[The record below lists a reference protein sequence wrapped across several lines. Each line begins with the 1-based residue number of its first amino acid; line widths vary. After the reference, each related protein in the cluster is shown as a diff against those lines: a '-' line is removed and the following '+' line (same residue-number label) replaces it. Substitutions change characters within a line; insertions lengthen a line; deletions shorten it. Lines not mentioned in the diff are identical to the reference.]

1 MKQSDLQT
9 AGNLLTQL
17 KSNFSVDIFQDWG
30 DSSGTWQDGYW
41 AVAELDQL
49 YTILDCFGSCI
60 GGPHKLGEYTGGVTV
75 KKTDIGTHGGEADV
89 HLVRFSTNTPFSA
102 WTVVHEFAHAWDANH
117 GWRLSVALEKYT
129 GGFTSLPLSWLVKF
143 FGKPDLL
150 DRKFDRTLG
159 HYGRKPGCN
168 AFGYFYGDK
177 PGGSDWNFNRREDFA
192 ECVAMYVGW
201 ERGNDLSDHARKR
214 IARFHELNNGDKDGF
229 GVADNW
235 KDYAKY
241 FYPENGDYTK
251 TKRWQFVDDLVK
263 GKIQVA

>member
-1 MKQSDLQT
+1 MNQSDVQYATDKL
-9 AGNLLTQL
+9 AQL
-17 KSNFSVDIFQDWG
+17 KSEYMVDIFQDWG
-30 DSSGTWQDGYW
+30 DNSGTWQSGYW
-41 AVAELDQL
+41 TVTELDQL
-49 YTILDCFGSCI
+49 HNILDCFGSCI
-60 GGPHKLGEYTGGVTV
+60 GGPKKLGECTGGVTV
-75 KKTDIGTHGGEADV
+75 RKAEIGTHGGEADV
-89 HLVRFSTNTPFSA
+89 HMVRFSTNTPLSA

-117 GWRLSVALEKYT
+117 HWKLSKALEKYT
-129 GGFTSLPLSWLVKF
+129 GGFTSLVFSWLVKN

-150 DRKFDRTLG
+150 DRKFERTLG

-201 ERGNDLSDHARKR
+201 ERGNDLSDHARNR
-214 IARFHELNNGDKDGF
+214 IIRFELNDGEKDGF

-235 KDYAKY
+235 QYYRKY

-251 TKRWQFVDDLVK
+251 TKRWQFIDDLIK
-263 GKIQVA
+263 GNIQVT